1 MMNFDHREPLFA
13 TLDYAG
19 IRSGD
24 VLQYRGQGWISSMI
38 QLGSQGVHSHSAIAR
53 VDMLGRADVLE
64 VRELKGGRA
73 VPLLGE
79 VEKHP
84 GRIDVFRPRL
94 DVFAFDIE
102 AAVDMMRTL
111 TSRSYGYAGVAR
123 LAIQRLPLLWR
134 LSRLQT
140 ADVVAGNESR
150 SPFCSHAV
158 AIACTAGGVDPVPRK
173 PDDAVTPADLTTSLL
188 FEYVCTLVP

>member
-1 MMNFDHREPLFA
+1 MMEFDYREPLFA
-13 TLDYAG
+13 SIDDAG
-19 IRSGD
+19 VRSGD
-24 VLQYRGQGWISSMI
+24 VLQYRGRGLVSSI
-38 QLGSQGVHSHSAIAR
+38 IRLGSQGVHSHSAMAR
-53 VDMLGRADVLE
+53 VDSLGRVDVLE

-79 VEKHP
+79 VEKQP
-84 GRIDVFRPRL
+84 GQIDVFRPRL
-94 DVFAFDIE
+94 DVFAFDND
-102 AAVDMMRTL
+102 AAVATMRAL

-123 LAIQRLPLLWR
+123 LAIQRLPVLWR

-140 ADVVAGNESR
+140 SDVVAGSGTR
-150 SPFCSHAV
+150 SPFCSHAI
-158 AIACTAGGVDPVPRK
+158 AIACAAGGVDPVPRK